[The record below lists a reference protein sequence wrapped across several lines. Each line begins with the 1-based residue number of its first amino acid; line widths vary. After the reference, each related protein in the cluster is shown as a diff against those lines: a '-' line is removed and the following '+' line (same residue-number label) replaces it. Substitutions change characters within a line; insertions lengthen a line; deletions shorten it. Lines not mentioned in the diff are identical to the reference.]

1 VENWSLNPRPTGQF
15 TVTNGRVS
23 DIVAKLDASIA
34 ARPARSICANR
45 ALALRSRH
53 LAPVRLKRWSC
64 SESSGQR
71 QIENFRA
78 AHRYSLNRR

>member
-34 ARPARSICANR
+34 ARPQRDQFAPTGRLPCDRGIWHRS
-45 ALALRSRH
+45 
-53 LAPVRLKRWSC
+53 
-64 SESSGQR
+64 G
-71 QIENFRA
+71 
-78 AHRYSLNRR
+78 